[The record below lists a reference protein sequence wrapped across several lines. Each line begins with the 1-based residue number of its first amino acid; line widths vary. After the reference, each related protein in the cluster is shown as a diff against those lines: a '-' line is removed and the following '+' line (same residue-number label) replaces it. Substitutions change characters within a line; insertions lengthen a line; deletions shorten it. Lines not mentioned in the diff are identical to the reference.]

1 LRRVGY
7 WFGSIPSKLKL
18 WNENDLKMVEII
30 DEGFF
35 GSVFLALVG
44 EKKLPCVV
52 KMSKEEDGNLLE
64 EINLMARIDYHE
76 NIVKLIGVFVDA
88 LDEGSKGLP
97 LPVLEYALYGNL
109 RSFLRFQ
116 RGLID
121 NERSQMPKI
130 SLQTSFLHEKA
141 REIAS
146 GMAHLQKFRIVHGD
160 LAARNVLVY
169 ENMQVKISDF
179 GMSKKLSQNY
189 YRKTSKGML
198 PFKWMA
204 PESLRDAIFTEK
216 SDIWSFGITVW
227 EIFTLGETPYPTLTA
242 DELLPHLNS
251 GFRLQVSFVRFMLYL
266 YFKDKRRNAKT
277 YP

>member
-1 LRRVGY
+1 
-7 WFGSIPSKLKL
+7 
-18 WNENDLKMVEII
+18 MVDII

-35 GSVFLALVG
+35 GSVFLALLD
-44 EKKLPCVV
+44 EKKRPCVV

-64 EINLMARIDYHE
+64 EINLMARIDDHE
-76 NIVKLIGVFVDA
+76 NIVKIIGVFVEVKY
-88 LDEGSKGLP
+88 EGSKGLP

-116 RGLID
+116 RGLVD
-121 NERSQMPKI
+121 NGKSQLPKI
-130 SLQTSFLHEKA
+130 ALRTSFLHEKA

-169 ENMQVKISDF
+169 ENLTVKISDF

-216 SDIWSFGITVW
+216 SDVWSFGITVW

-242 DELLPHLNS
+242 DEILPHLNS
-251 GFRLQVSFVRFMLYL
+251 GLRLQVCFKNLIYL
-266 YFKDKRRNAKT
+266 LNILR
-277 YP
+277 